1 MPSKILLDSSILVE
15 YRKGN
20 RTDLLEAILL
30 NSDWTPVITQTVV
43 SEAIAS
49 FDPDFTQPCQKEGI
63 KLFDNVDLLK
73 NNDDPPSI
81 WESLVNEP

>member
-1 MPSKILLDSSILVE
+1 MGDSPGLIKLAVEFMEKYNLLPNDALIL
-15 YRKGN
+15 GN
-20 RTDLLEAILL
+20 AK
-30 NSDWTPVITQTVV
+30 SHQVG
-43 SEAIAS
+43 AIAS

>member
-43 SEAIAS
+43 SEYLFHHIAVFS
-49 FDPDFTQPCQKEGI
+49 GKAPLSLKMANEIGHYLKQGDPF
-63 KLFDNVDLLK
+63 LF
-73 NNDDPPSI
+73 
-81 WESLVNEP
+81 